1 MNGEHFL
8 VLEARRHCRQ
18 PAFHFLSSWLSSST
32 GSDDEVSSVDADSGV
47 VKPTGRSDFARA
59 VVAIVLGLGIARLA
73 EVLDEF
79 ELKPAIQ
86 TLYSNIPKF
95 VWNIGCC

>member
-1 MNGEHFL
+1 M
-8 VLEARRHCRQ
+8 VVVA
-18 PAFHFLSSWLSSST
+18 T

-59 VVAIVLGLGIARLA
+59 VVAIVLGLGIARLD

-79 ELKPAIQ
+79 ELNRPFRLCTPTFQNLSGI
-86 TLYSNIPKF
+86 
-95 VWNIGCC
+95 

>member
-1 MNGEHFL
+1 MANISLYSGPASLPSTRVSLL
-8 VLEARRHCRQ
+8 VVMVVVVD
-18 PAFHFLSSWLSSST
+18 W
-32 GSDDEVSSVDADSGV
+32 SDDEVSSVDADSGV

-73 EVLDEF
+73 EVLDEL

-86 TLYSNIPKF
+86 TLHSNIPKF